1 MNENII
7 KTYSEIYCL
16 LKCFPEEYINK
27 IPNKL
32 LDLIQNKIDSKYFI
46 EVDINKSLEEQKIS
60 QDTKNML
67 VVLKYNYWSNE
78 EEKIQITEQL
88 NENEK
93 IFQAEQRE
101 KYNPDKVFEKV
112 IERKE
117 KSKNS
122 VSELSIIEYKE
133 SIISK
138 IANKIKRYFK
148 LRK

>member
-46 EVDINKSLEEQKIS
+46 EVDINKSLEEQNIS

-112 IERKE
+112 IERK
-117 KSKNS
+117 K
-122 VSELSIIEYKE
+122 
-133 SIISK
+133 
-138 IANKIKRYFK
+138 
-148 LRK
+148 

>member
-46 EVDINKSLEEQKIS
+46 EVDINKSLEEQNIS

>member
-32 LDLIQNKIDSKYFI
+32 LDLIKNKIDSKYFI
-46 EVDINKSLEEQKIS
+46 EVDINKSLEEQNIS